1 MTFKILKMAT
11 KVLTMAT
18 KILIKRPKPILVTPT
33 ESLPMETT
41 TKTIRACSICKGTDH
56 NKRNCKQKSGDKS
69 DTADLVVKD
78 AYTSDL
84 LKTRYLL
91 HKTYVTESMK
101 FSSQHGVKFRLPCI
115 PEDIS
120 ENMIKFIIHKKG
132 DTTSSW
138 DCGKGD
144 LMSKKEGKQECK
156 CFTSDG
162 PPSFTPSSH
171 WDVIYFL
178 DARHWLEDK
187 FVLYKVNLKR
197 TSETW
202 KNVNVSKTQTFDDQ
216 CKQGRR
222 PRITWESLYPQIASH
237 TEKIFEGTFEDI
249 FTV

>member
-1 MTFKILKMAT
+1 MATQILKMAT
-11 KVLTMAT
+11 KIM
-18 KILIKRPKPILVTPT
+18 IKRPKPIVVSSIDTT
-33 ESLPMETT
+33 SMEAT
-41 TKTIRACSICKGTDH
+41 TKTTKTCSICKGTDH
-56 NKRNCKQKSGDKS
+56 NKRNCKQKSGGVEL
-69 DTADLVVKD
+69 ADKD

-84 LKTRYLL
+84 LQTRYLL

-120 ENMIKFIIHKKG
+120 ENMIKFIIHKNG
-132 DTTSSW
+132 DKTSSW

-144 LMSKKEGKQECK
+144 LMSKTEGKQECK

-202 KNVNVSKTQTFDDQ
+202 KNINVSKTQTFDDQ

-237 TEKIFEGTFEDI
+237 TAKIYEGNFNDI
-249 FTV
+249 FTA